1 MHARREEGLARSVAP
16 PLLSVPVPS
25 PSPLVHL
32 GAAVEAES
40 RRERVR
46 ESERAANL
54 EPPRPVTSSP
64 SLPSGATGDGLPR
77 NYAAI
82 AGKTLPPPLPPK
94 TAAES
99 SVLFI
104 ASCRRSGHWLWRWC
118 CRNRHLCCHY
128 LVPSST
134 ASVFVLKSPLMASLL
149 SYA

>member
-1 MHARREEGLARSVAP
+1 MRARREEGLARSVAP
-16 PLLSVPVPS
+16 PLLSVPS

-32 GAAVEAES
+32 GAAVEAEP

-64 SLPSGATGDGLPR
+64 SLPSAATGDGLPR

-82 AGKTLPPPLPPK
+82 AGKTLSPPLPPK

-99 SVLFI
+99 SVLEFI
-104 ASCRRSGHWLWRWC
+104 ASCRRFGHRL
-118 CRNRHLCCHY
+118 
-128 LVPSST
+128 
-134 ASVFVLKSPLMASLL
+134 
-149 SYA
+149 